1 MTINPMNWNTA
12 FYKLSNLKAFIS
24 LGADPAKPDEV
35 LYLVSLTDLEHQE
48 HFQQEFNNLDRA
60 CAYINQR
67 WGEWELSDLADS
79 GSGCGT
85 CAAH

>member
-1 MTINPMNWNTA
+1 MTISPLNWNTA
-12 FYKLSNLKAFIS
+12 FYKLSNLKAFIA
-24 LGADPAKPDEV
+24 LGADPVSPDEV
-35 LYLVSLTDLEHQE
+35 LYIVNLTDQE
-48 HFQQEFNNLDRA
+48 HKEYFQQEFKALYQACSFINN
-60 CAYINQR
+60 R